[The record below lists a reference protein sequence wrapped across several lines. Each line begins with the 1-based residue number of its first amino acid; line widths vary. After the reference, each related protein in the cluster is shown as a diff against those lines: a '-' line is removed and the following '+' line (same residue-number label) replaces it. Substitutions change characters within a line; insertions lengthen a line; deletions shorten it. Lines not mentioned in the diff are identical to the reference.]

1 MNKTIRIVLGAAT
14 AIVAV
19 ACQKKDDMPIKTTS
33 NGETNMSP
41 SADSADARG
50 HSLVRIVNAV
60 NGGKDAL
67 VQLDSVTIFEGVK
80 AASVTDYREIPNN
93 LAKFTVR
100 EPGSSDGMMVAQ
112 NDQILMDGNRYTVFL
127 VAEDVSKNTLRI
139 VKDEVIPDS
148 GKARIRVVHAAP
160 GAPELD
166 IAIAGSKDKLFDG
179 VNFKSEAGYKDVDPA
194 TVTLEVRA
202 ENEPKVLLRIPKVE
216 LKRGTA
222 TTIVI
227 TGANKL
233 SSFKFTD
240 AMMAPASKM

>member
-1 MNKTIRIVLGAAT
+1 
-14 AIVAV
+14 
-19 ACQKKDDMPIKTTS
+19 MPIKTTS
-33 NGETNMSP
+33 MGETNVSP
-41 SADSADARG
+41 PADSVEARG

-60 NGGKDAL
+60 SGGKDAV
-67 VQLDSVTIFEGVK
+67 VQLDSQTLFDGVK
-80 AASVTDYREIPNN
+80 TASVTDYREISNN
-93 LAKFTVR
+93 LAKFSVR
-100 EPGSSDGMMVAQ
+100 ATGDTAGTMLAQ

-148 GKARIRVVHAAP
+148 GKARIRIIHAAP

-166 IAIAGSKDKLFDG
+166 VSVAGSKDKLFSG
-179 VNFKSEAGYKDVDPA
+179 VNFKSEAGYQDVEPA
-194 TVTLEVRA
+194 TVTLQIRA
-202 ENEPKVLLRIPKVE
+202 KDETKVLLRVANVE

-240 AMMAPASKM
+240 ALMAPEPKS